1 MKHEKRHTTIIF
13 ILLWRFFSEL
23 YILFKKLK
31 RVAKKKYLQYAFL
44 FACTFSYGQ
53 QFTNYS
59 TKDGLP
65 SNHIY
70 KIAQDEKGFLW
81 IATDKGLV
89 KYNGN
94 TMKIF
99 TTKDGL
105 ATNDVWEVFPTPD
118 GKLWYLSK
126 SSKLGYIE
134 NDSVYA
140 FESELKG
147 EIFNP
152 IYSSQVGNK
161 MFLTSSNTFHVL
173 KNEKWKLLMK
183 YRLGDSIAANSFIDH
198 PTISSFKT
206 TELLD
211 SVFVQDKNNKTIK
224 SYGFKDVL
232 NRIHKRGQITDS
244 LFYWVNDKQYS
255 ILNLNTLKL
264 HNRNFKDEL
273 ALEQS
278 KHVRINIVNN
288 KIQISGNGFVGVL
301 DENFHIKNT
310 YYIPEHLKAHF
321 ALIDKT
327 GSIWISTFTDGVYHL
342 PIEKQNIK
350 YCLTGEKVNN
360 IGKVND
366 KIIANVFN
374 KGFYKFNQSKNEF
387 SPFIDEEEYLFNA
400 TYIEELD
407 TEFYMSKRHIK
418 TGRNKKILDLDVQ
431 DRIYLMNDKA
441 RQLVYYND
449 YLFGQFS
456 VGINKINP
464 EKFSV
469 EDEYLQSGINEL
481 LIFNDRFLIATSSGL
496 KEFKDEVISSIQF
509 NNKEFNKSILSIT
522 KISDTEILLN
532 TDGFGTYITDLKTIK
547 QLPKSE
553 FLIVNNAY
561 LENNII
567 WLATESG
574 VLKYTKE
581 NDTFVFQMLLDK
593 DNGLPSNS
601 VNNILVHEE
610 KLMIGTNNGIAILPK
625 NQKHTPQLID
635 VYIEEAL
642 FNNQPIT
649 TRNSVFQYEDNSSI
663 NFKISNIDYSER
675 QTNLSFNY
683 KLEPIY
689 QDWTQT
695 STNNL
700 NFNDLQPDSYTLFIE
715 TQGFTDQV
723 SFIIKPLW
731 WQKFWYKAFMVLL
744 AISIIVLIS
753 RYFVKRAQFKKHQKI
768 FEDKRLSEL
777 QLKAL
782 RSQMNPH
789 FVFNSLSAIQYY
801 IGENNFETS
810 ELYLVKFS
818 KLIRQFFEL
827 SKENEISL
835 ETEVSLLQ
843 NYLEIEKLRFKEK
856 LNFVVN
862 VDPNLVTKHTK
873 IPTMLLQPI
882 VENAVNH
889 GVFNKMD
896 NGLVTLNFIYID
908 EHTFKV
914 EIIDDGVGFANTNN
928 RQSDDVKSSNVLHDR
943 LHFLNYSEKWEIDY
957 KAEELNPNRVDKGNK
972 SVFII
977 TKKQK

>member
-1 MKHEKRHTTIIF
+1 MEQKKYHITI
-13 ILLWRFFSEL
+13 LPLWIWYSFFYNEH
-23 YILFKKLK
+23 KKLN
-31 RVAKKKYLQYAFL
+31 RIAKTKYLLYAFL
-44 FACTFSYGQ
+44 FLNAFAYAQ

-134 NDSVYA
+134 NDRVYA
-140 FESELKG
+140 FESEQKG

-152 IYSSQVGNK
+152 IFSSQVGNTI
-161 MFLTSSNTFHVL
+161 FLTSSNTFHVL
-173 KNEKWKLLMK
+173 KDERWKLLMK
-183 YRLGDSIAANSFIDH
+183 YRLGDSIAANSFINH
-198 PTISSFKT
+198 PTIASFKT

-211 SVFVQDKNNKTIK
+211 SVFVQDKNNKTIE
-224 SYGFKDVL
+224 SYDFKNVL

-264 HNRNFKDEL
+264 YNRNFKDEL

-301 DENFHIKNT
+301 DADFHIKNT

-327 GSIWISTFTDGVYHL
+327 GSIWISTFTDGIYYL

-360 IGKVND
+360 IKKVND

-374 KGFYKFNQSKNEF
+374 KGFYKLNQSKNEF
-387 SPFIDEEEYLFNA
+387 SPFIDEDEYLFNA
-400 TYIEELD
+400 TYIDELD
-407 TEFYMSKRHIK
+407 TEFYMSSRHVK
-418 TGRNKKILDLDVQ
+418 TVKENIVKDVHVQ
-431 DRIYLMNDKA
+431 DTVYFMNDKA
-441 RQLVYYND
+441 RQLVFYND

-456 VGINKINP
+456 LGINKINP
-464 EKFSV
+464 NKFSV
-469 EDEYLQSGINEL
+469 EVEYLQSGINEL
-481 LIFNDRFLIATSSGL
+481 LIFNDKFLVATSSGL
-496 KEFKDEVISSIQF
+496 KEFKNNVFSSILF
-509 NNKEFNKSILSIT
+509 NNQEFNQSILSIN
-522 KISDTEILLN
+522 KVSETEILLN
-532 TDGFGTYITDLKTIK
+532 TDGFGSYLTDLEAIK

-561 LENNII
+561 IENNTI

-574 VLKYTKE
+574 VLKYTKI
-581 NDTFVFQMLLDK
+581 NDEFVFQMLIDK
-593 DNGLPSNS
+593 VSGLPSNS
-601 VNNILVHEE
+601 VNNVIVNQEN
-610 KLMIGTNNGIAILPK
+610 LMVVTNNGIAILPINIK
-625 NQKHTPQLID
+625 QRSQLLD
-635 VYIEEAL
+635 VYIENAL
-642 FNNQPIT
+642 FNSQPIT
-649 TRNSVFQYEDNSSI
+649 ASNSVFKYEDNGNL
-663 NFKISNIDYSER
+663 NFKISNINFAET
-675 QTNLSFNY
+675 QKNFSFNY
-683 KLEPIY
+683 KLEPIHK
-689 QDWTQT
+689 DWTQT

-700 NFNDLQPDSYTLFIE
+700 NFNDLQPESYTLFVE
-715 TQGFTDQV
+715 AQGFTNQI
-723 SFIIKPLW
+723 SFIIQPLW
-731 WQKFWYKAFMVLL
+731 WQKFWFKASMVLL
-744 AISIIVLIS
+744 AIIIIVFIS
-753 RYFVKRAQFKKHQKI
+753 RHFVKRSQFQKNQKI

-801 IGENNFETS
+801 IGENDFEKS

-856 LNFVVN
+856 LDFTIH
-862 VDPNLVTKHTK
+862 VDSDLDTKNTK

-889 GVFNKMD
+889 GVFNKLE
-896 NGLVTLNFIYID
+896 NGLVTLNFIDI
-908 EHTFKV
+908 EQRTFKV

-928 RQSDDVKSSNVLHDR
+928 RQSEDVKSSNVLHDR

-957 KAEELNPNRVDKGNK
+957 KTEELNPNSVDKGNK

>member
-1 MKHEKRHTTIIF
+1 MNRIAKTNY
-13 ILLWRFFSEL
+13 LL
-23 YILFKKLK
+23 
-31 RVAKKKYLQYAFL
+31 YAFL
-44 FACTFSYGQ
+44 FLSAFLYGQ
-53 QFTNYS
+53 QFTNY
-59 TKDGLP
+59 TTEDGLP

-70 KIAQDEKGFLW
+70 KITQDEKGFLW

-94 TMKIF
+94 SMKIF

-134 NDSVYA
+134 NDRVYA
-140 FESELKG
+140 FESEQKG

-152 IYSSQVGNK
+152 IFSSQVGNTI
-161 MFLTSSNTFHVL
+161 FLTSSNTFHIL
-173 KNEKWKLLMK
+173 KDEKWKLLMT
-183 YRLGDSIAANSFIDH
+183 YRLGSSIATNSYIEH
-198 PTISSFKT
+198 PIVSSFKT
-206 TELLD
+206 TEFLD

-224 SYGFKDVL
+224 SYDFKNVL

-264 HNRNFKDEL
+264 YKRNFKDEL
-273 ALEQS
+273 KFEQS
-278 KHVRINIVNN
+278 KHVRINVVNN
-288 KIQISGNGFVGVL
+288 EIQISGNGFVGVL
-301 DENFHIKNT
+301 DADFHIKNT

-321 ALIDKT
+321 GLIDKT
-327 GSIWISTFTDGVYHL
+327 GSIWISTFTDGIYYL

-350 YCLTGEKVNN
+350 YCLTGDKVNN
-360 IGKVND
+360 IKKVND

-374 KGFYKFNQSKNEF
+374 KGFYKYEPFISDF
-387 SPFIDEEEYLFNA
+387 SPFIEEGEYLFNA
-400 TYIEELD
+400 TFIDELD
-407 TEFYMSKRHIK
+407 TEFYMSSRHVK
-418 TGRNKKILDLDVQ
+418 TVKKNIVKDVHVQ
-431 DRIYLMNDKA
+431 DMVYLMNDKA
-441 RQLVYYND
+441 RQLVFYND

-456 VGINKINP
+456 LGINKINP
-464 EKFSV
+464 NKFSV
-469 EDEYLQSGINEL
+469 EVEYLQSGINEL
-481 LIFNDRFLIATSSGL
+481 LIFNDKFLVATSSGL
-496 KEFKDEVISSIQF
+496 KEFKNNVFSSILF
-509 NNKEFNKSILSIT
+509 NNQEFNQSILSIN
-522 KISDTEILLN
+522 KISKTKILLN
-532 TDGFGTYITDLKTIK
+532 TDGFGSYITDLKTIK
-547 QLPKSE
+547 QLPSSE

-561 LENNII
+561 IENNTI

-574 VLKYTKE
+574 VLKYTKI
-581 NDTFVFQMLLDK
+581 NDEFVFQMLIDK
-593 DNGLPSNS
+593 VSGLPSNS
-601 VNNILVHEE
+601 VNNVIVNQEN
-610 KLMIGTNNGIAILPK
+610 LMVATNNGIAILPINVK
-625 NQKHTPQLID
+625 QRTQLLD
-635 VYIEEAL
+635 VYIENAL
-642 FNNQPIT
+642 FNSQPIT
-649 TRNSVFQYEDNSSI
+649 DSNSVFKYEDNSNL
-663 NFKISNIDYSER
+663 NFKISNINFAET
-675 QTNLSFNY
+675 QKNLSYNY

-689 QDWTQT
+689 KDWTQT
-695 STNNL
+695 TVSNL
-700 NFNDLQPDSYTLFIE
+700 NFTNLQPDSYTLFIE
-715 TQGFTDQV
+715 AQGFSNKV
-723 SFIIKPLW
+723 SFTIQPLW
-731 WQKFWYKAFMVLL
+731 WQKFWFKAFMVLL
-744 AISIIVLIS
+744 AIIIIVFIS
-753 RYFVKRAQFKKHQKI
+753 RHFVRRSQFKKNQKI

-801 IGENNFETS
+801 IGENDFEKS

-835 ETEVSLLQ
+835 AIELSLLK

-856 LNFVVN
+856 LDFTIH
-862 VDPNLVTKHTK
+862 VDPNLDTKNTK

-889 GVFNKMD
+889 GIFNKLE
-896 NGLVTLNFIYID
+896 NGLVILNFIYI
-908 EHTFKV
+908 EQRTFKV

-957 KAEELNPNRVDKGNK
+957 KAEELSPNKADRGNK